1 MTKRILAATDLSE
14 ASDEGLRQA
23 QARAKATGAV
33 LAVCHVIPH
42 LLGVN
47 PLFPQKHA
55 EDALW
60 LANLEGELRDAV
72 ATQLATCI
80 PAARAEVFIERGSE
94 YAGVV
99 RRAEAWGADLV
110 VVGSHGRTALPR
122 LNLGSVA
129 EQVVRHAHCPVLVA
143 RKTSNR
149 GVVLVAT
156 DLSDPSMPAIAAGAE
171 AARLRDARLVVV
183 HAVEFGSVEITI
195 EEIVRDL
202 TRREPGTSVDAQIRG
217 RLEAEVRRA
226 LDHCKAV
233 GDVRIVDGVPAAAVI
248 STADDLGAE
257 LVVVGT
263 RGRTGLVRIALGS
276 TAERIV
282 RTAACSVLA
291 VRLGG
296 SSA

>member
-14 ASDEGLRQA
+14 DSDEALRQA
-23 QARAKATGAV
+23 HTRAKATGAE
-33 LAVCHVIPH
+33 LAVCHVLPY

-47 PLFPQKHA
+47 TLFPQKHA
-55 EDALW
+55 ESALW
-60 LANLEGELRDAV
+60 LTNLEAEIRAAV
-72 ATQLATCI
+72 ATQVAACI
-80 PAARAEVFIERGSE
+80 AGAKAEVFIERGSE

-99 RRAEAWGADLV
+99 RRAEAWSADLL
-110 VVGSHGRTALPR
+110 VVGSRGRTAMPR

-171 AARLRDARLVVV
+171 EARLRDARLVVV
-183 HAVEFGSVEITI
+183 HAVAFGSVEITI

-202 TRREPGTSVDAQIRG
+202 TRREPGTSVDDQIRG
-217 RLEAEVRRA
+217 RFEAEVRRA
-226 LDHCKAV
+226 LDNCKAV

-248 STADDLGAE
+248 RTADDLGAE

-263 RGRTGLVRIALGS
+263 RGRTGLIRIALGS

-282 RTAACSVLA
+282 RAAACSVLA
-291 VRLGG
+291 VRLGD